1 MSTLDDLLKPIL
13 LPRMVT
19 IAQRF
24 SGDSLSDPIQVL
36 RKQVQANPA
45 YQKIIPGS
53 RIALAVGSRGIT
65 GLPGFVR
72 ELVTLLRKKQASVFL
87 VPAMGSHGGATAEGQ
102 KAMLAAMGITE
113 AEMGAPVQ
121 ATMDTVLLGYTEEQK
136 LPVVMDRLAHE
147 ADGMVII
154 NRIKPHV
161 GFTGAYE
168 SGLMK
173 MIAIGLGKQKG
184 ADYCHNLGFGRMAEN
199 IEAIA
204 RSVIVKEK
212 LLFAVG
218 LVENAV
224 HETHTV
230 SVLDKWAII
239 SEEPALLQLA
249 KSLLPKLPFKQLDVL
264 IMDEIGKDISGTGFD
279 TAVVG
284 RYHTPYKKGGPDIT
298 RIGVLDLTERSHG
311 NANGIGIV
319 DFTTQ
324 RLFAKFDRDQTYPNS
339 LTTTVPL
346 SVKMPMVLK
355 NDRQVVQAAIKTCN
369 ITDRSQ
375 VRLIRIK
382 NTNHLDCYEISEN
395 LTEEAASC
403 PNVSLLSTPHD
414 WPFDEWG
421 NLL

>member
-1 MSTLDDLLKPIL
+1 
-13 LPRMVT
+13 
-19 IAQRF
+19 
-24 SGDSLSDPIQVL
+24 
-36 RKQVQANPA
+36 
-45 YQKIIPGS
+45 
-53 RIALAVGSRGIT
+53 
-65 GLPGFVR
+65 
-72 ELVTLLRKKQASVFL
+72 
-87 VPAMGSHGGATAEGQ
+87 
-102 KAMLAAMGITE
+102 
-113 AEMGAPVQ
+113 
-121 ATMDTVLLGYTEEQK
+121 
-136 LPVVMDRLAHE
+136 
-147 ADGMVII
+147 
-154 NRIKPHV
+154 
-161 GFTGAYE
+161 
-168 SGLMK
+168 
-173 MIAIGLGKQKG
+173 
-184 ADYCHNLGFGRMAEN
+184 
-199 IEAIA
+199 
-204 RSVIVKEK
+204 
-212 LLFAVG
+212 
-218 LVENAV
+218 
-224 HETHTV
+224 
-230 SVLDKWAII
+230 
-239 SEEPALLQLA
+239 
-249 KSLLPKLPFKQLDVL
+249 LLPKLPFKQLDVL